1 MPFILSCLATFGW
14 ARFPCAT
21 REKHNAEFTKVG
33 ENSDLILSRLW
44 TKVHEIFRRYRKPLI
59 LSNALFRFSV
69 SRFIQKIFAIKSR
82 SHRKTEQ
89 MQIFLPPIF
98 VGGTAPTFLRQ
109 FVMATYY
116 PLLGKVWL
124 SSVCSS
130 PSAKRGDEA
139 ECRIYGE
146 WVKMA
151 VEFEAVCGP
160 KFMPF
165 WDRIGNPL

>member
-1 MPFILSCLATFGW
+1 M
-14 ARFPCAT
+14 
-21 REKHNAEFTKVG
+21 
-33 ENSDLILSRLW
+33 
-44 TKVHEIFRRYRKPLI
+44 
-59 LSNALFRFSV
+59 
-69 SRFIQKIFAIKSR
+69 
-82 SHRKTEQ
+82 
-89 MQIFLPPIF
+89 
-98 VGGTAPTFLRQ
+98 GGTAPTFLRQ

-130 PSAKRGDEA
+130 PSAKRGNEA

-165 WDRIGNPL
+165 WEDIGDPLQLSTHLTDCLYRVSFQRYRPLKLPLSSEVGPERWFRGSRFIGRRDSLDFGHAF